1 MRRRAGKGRER
12 EAEKGREG
20 QREGGEG
27 QRRAEREVG
36 KGREG
41 QRRAEKGRERGREG
55 QRESREREVEKLG
68 GGGFSRRMACRTT
81 VGKRHANAGCYA
93 VDGWPRAGSHP

>member
-12 EAEKGREG
+12 EAEKGREE

-36 KGREG
+36 
-41 QRRAEKGRERGREG
+41 KGRERGREG